1 MLRKLCVAAG
11 VAAVALGITP
21 APAAD
26 DDVAAVLLISEC
38 LGASGFDD
46 IVSTCTKAIDSG
58 KVNPTSMAVAYHKRG
73 WAYQQKGKSEKA
85 IADFNETIRLRP
97 DYGSAYSGRA
107 GAWFSLGDYEKTV
120 TDGTEAI
127 RQSANDVFAYNIR
140 GMAFLNLKNYD
151 AAIGDLTKAMELVPG
166 YAPYYQFRGDA
177 YAGKNDRRAAK
188 ADYAQCLAIDESN
201 KACKDALKKL

>member
-1 MLRKLCVAAG
+1 MRRVLCVAAG
-11 VAAVALGITP
+11 LAAVFAA
-21 APAAD
+21 APARAGD
-26 DDVAAVLLISEC
+26 DDVAAIMLVSEC
-38 LGASGFDD
+38 LGAAGFDE
-46 IVSTCTKAIDSG
+46 IVSNCTKAIESG
-58 KVNPTSMAVAYHKRG
+58 KVNATSVAVAYHKRG
-73 WAYQQKGKSEKA
+73 WAYQQKGESEKA
-85 IADFNETIRLRP
+85 IADFNETIQRRP

-107 GAWFSLGDYEKTV
+107 GAWFSLGDYGKAV

-127 RQSANDVFAYNIR
+127 RQSAQDVFAYNIR

-177 YAGKNDRRAAK
+177 YAGNSDRGAAK
-188 ADYAQCLAIDESN
+188 ADYTQCLAIDETN